1 MTDQPFFV
9 LEGKGNVMKSA
20 LHLAIILT
28 VPLAVAACNQTSSD
42 RGLFGGNGDGGLFG
56 SSGNSDSR
64 YARNGRCDD
73 PRYNTSNG
81 GRAEAGTDDYDCS
94 RYGQGLKR

>member
-1 MTDQPFFV
+1 MSSLSTR
-9 LEGKGNVMKSA
+9 KGTHPMKTA
-20 LHLAIILT
+20 IRLVILAAA
-28 VPLAVAACNQTSSD
+28 PLALAACNQT
-42 RGLFGGNGDGGLFG
+42 GGNGGGMFGNSGGGLFG
-56 SSGNSDSR
+56 SGSSDSS

-94 RYGQGLKR
+94 RFGDGLKR

>member
-1 MTDQPFFV
+1 
-9 LEGKGNVMKSA
+9 MKSA
-20 LHLAIILT
+20 LRLAVL
-28 VPLAVAACNQTSSD
+28 VAAPLALAACNQSSND
-42 RGLFGGNGDGGLFG
+42 RGGLFGGSGGGLFG
-56 SSGNSDSR
+56 SGDSDSSR

-94 RYGQGLKR
+94 RWGDGIKR

>member
-1 MTDQPFFV
+1 
-9 LEGKGNVMKSA
+9 MKTA
-20 LHLAIILT
+20 LPLVIL
-28 VPLAVAACNQTSSD
+28 VAAPLALAACNQTGNSGSSGG
-42 RGLFGGNGDGGLFG
+42 GLFGGSGGGLFG
-56 SSGNSDSR
+56 SGSSDSS

-94 RYGQGLKR
+94 RYGDGLKR

>member
-1 MTDQPFFV
+1 MKTALRFV
-9 LEGKGNVMKSA
+9 IVA
-20 LHLAIILT
+20 AI
-28 VPLAVAACNQTSSD
+28 PLALAACNQTGSNSGGS
-42 RGLFGGNGDGGLFG
+42 GLFGNSGGGLFG
-56 SSGNSDSR
+56 SGDSDS

-94 RYGQGLKR
+94 RYGNGLKR